1 MTRTVIDR
9 ATFITAAPARRKEDV
24 PLPEYGEGCV
34 IPVWGM
40 TARERTE
47 FEKSF
52 TSKSGKTLDDR
63 VKEFRERLVLACC
76 KNDDGVAI
84 FTPEDV
90 QALGTTNADILE
102 RIVNACQRLSGMS
115 NQDIEDTVKNSV
127 TTPQG

>member
-1 MTRTVIDR
+1 MSRTVIDR
-9 ATFITAAPARRKEDV
+9 TTFIASAPARRKDDV

-52 TSKSGKTLDDR
+52 TGKSGKALDDR

-90 QALGTTNADILE
+90 AALGNTRADVLE
-102 RIVNACQRLSGMS
+102 RIVNKCQELSGMS
-115 NQDIEDTVKNSV
+115 NADIEDTVKNSGA
-127 TTPQG
+127 TQQG

>member
-1 MTRTVIDR
+1 MSRTVIDR

-24 PLPEYGEGCV
+24 PLPEYGDGCV

-52 TSKSGKTLDDR
+52 TGKSGKTLDDR

-76 KNDDGVAI
+76 KSDDGVAI

-90 QALGTTNADILE
+90 AALGNTRADVLE
-102 RIVNACQRLSGMS
+102 RIVNKCQELSGMT
-115 NQDIEDTVKNSV
+115 NADIEDTVKNSGA
-127 TTPQG
+127 TQQG